1 MTRHRRAAVSSESDM
16 KILVSGGT
24 GHLGRVVVEHLKTDG
39 HRVRSLARHPGD
51 DPAVEWISADL
62 GHSPDFA
69 SAVEGV
75 DVVIHAATHPAAAQ
89 RGSFRPPDFIRSPTD
104 VDIDGPAP
112 CSPRQR
118 KRESS
123 TSSTSPSSA
132 RAHGPDQPVLAR
144 QACAE
149 RLVRESAVPW
159 SLVRAPGFYWL
170 LKRML
175 AKMARKPPAP
185 VARRRPHAAGRLG

>member
-1 MTRHRRAAVSSESDM
+1 M
-16 KILVSGGT
+16 KILVTGGT
-24 GHLGRVVVEHLKTDG
+24 GHLGRVVVENLKTDG
-39 HRVRSLARHPGD
+39 HRVRILARHPGD
-51 DPAVEWISADL
+51 DPTVEWISADL
-62 GHSPDFA
+62 GHRPDFA
-69 SAVEGV
+69 SAVEAVGA
-75 DVVIHAATHPAAAQ
+75 VIYAATHPPAAH

-144 QACAE
+144 
-149 RLVRESAVPW
+149 
-159 SLVRAPGFYWL
+159 
-170 LKRML
+170 
-175 AKMARKPPAP
+175 
-185 VARRRPHAAGRLG
+185 VARADGSWACRRCRGRSSARPASTGRSSGCWRRWRGKPLLLSPA